1 MKDLFNLITEDEK
14 QKLVNSIAY
23 VTVLIAGA
31 DGKINNVE
39 TEWAEKLTK
48 IRSFAHHKA
57 LQNFYETV
65 GSDFHDKLESL
76 ISSLPTDNAIRAN
89 YLTEKIAEINP
100 ILQKLPIE
108 YGAILY
114 QSLTSFAK
122 HVAKASGGFLGFASI
137 SANEAK
143 LIGLKML
150 TPIMAIVNDED
161 FEMED
166 EENEE

>member
-1 MKDLFNLITEDEK
+1 MKDLFSLITEDEK
-14 QKLVNSIAY
+14 QKLINSIAY

-31 DGKINNVE
+31 DGKINNAE

-57 LQNFYETV
+57 LQQFYETV
-65 GSDFHDKLESL
+65 GADFHNKLENL
-76 ISSLPTDNAIRAN
+76 IASLPTDNTLRAN
-89 YLTEKIAEINP
+89 YLTEKLAEIDP
-100 ILQKLPIE
+100 ILQKLPTE

-122 HVAKASGGFLGFASI
+122 HVAKASGGFLGFATI

-161 FEMED
+161 FEMEEDED
-166 EENEE
+166 EE